1 MNAKAIGFVVR
12 GMLATETESA
22 VNRISRIMSA
32 NDEYVNLL
40 CDGIVTDATIED
52 ANKVFDYVRQRHPN
66 MCLMEPFTVS
76 VERSFLDTTV
86 IVSCTRIVWKKEEGG
101 WQSRDK
107 QEGDFKIKA
116 EESYKEVINLYP
128 DSKIPGV
135 KIQVI

>member
-12 GMLATETESA
+12 GMLATETENA

-40 CDGIVTDATIED
+40 CDGIVTDAIIED
-52 ANKVFDYVRQRHPN
+52 ADKVFGHVRRRHPN
-66 MCLMEPFTVS
+66 MCLMNPFTVS
-76 VERSFLDTTV
+76 VERSFLETNIV
-86 IVSCTRIVWKKEEGG
+86 VSCTRIVWKKEEDG

-116 EESYKEVINLYP
+116 EESYKEVINLFP